1 MYDMLILILLIAEEN
16 MNGNAETTHVGLL
29 MEEEE
34 LLDVRLLKTNLLFF
48 LLSFFLML
56 SI

>member
-48 LLSFFLML
+48 FCPFF
-56 SI
+56 